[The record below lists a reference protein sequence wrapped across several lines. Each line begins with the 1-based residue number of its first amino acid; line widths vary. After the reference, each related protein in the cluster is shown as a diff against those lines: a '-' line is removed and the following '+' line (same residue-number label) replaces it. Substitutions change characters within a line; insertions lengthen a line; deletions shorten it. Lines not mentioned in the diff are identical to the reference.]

1 MKKPTNSL
9 PLDAYQRLLA
19 QQEENTR
26 RARPRHQESTLQKT
40 CVAWFRAQYPDHA
53 LMLFAVPNGGGR
65 SRIESAIMKGEGV
78 TAGVADLILLEARG
92 GYGSLCIEM
101 KTCDKSSRQSASQ
114 KAWQNAAE
122 DAGNKYVV
130 VRSFDEFR
138 ALMYEYMDLPRTSFA
153 LNKIKFLNGNVDVK
167 IGDFHLTGR
176 VLPPELDLD
185 DLHGK
190 IEPEHL

>member
-1 MKKPTNSL
+1 MKKPDNTL

-19 QQEENTR
+19 QQDQASR
-26 RARPRHQESTLQKT
+26 RSRPRHQESTLQKT

-65 SRIESAIMKGEGV
+65 SRTEAAIMKAEGV
-78 TAGVADLILLEARG
+78 TAGVADLILLESRG
-92 GYGSLCIEM
+92 GHGSLCIEM

-114 KAWQNAAE
+114 KAWQKAAE
-122 DAGNKYVV
+122 DAGNKYAV

-138 ALMYEYMDLPRTSFA
+138 ALVDEYMDLPRTSIA
-153 LNKIKFLNGNVDVK
+153 LNKIKFFNGNVDVK
-167 IGDFHLTGR
+167 IDDFHLTGR

-190 IEPEHL
+190 IEPGHL